1 MRPTTI
7 ILSSLLLLLTPGCD
21 HKEILCPGA
30 EPRPIDVRFIWDK
43 APAAEVDGMTLFFYP
58 CDGNGKVWR
67 FDIAGDEGG
76 RVAVPAGKYN
86 LVSFNNDLPGITIT
100 GAENFTTISADARK
114 TDESEGMVMPTGML
128 YGSVVED
135 VDVTLCGVRYRQD
148 DGTVK
153 ECPYGVIRYR
163 PDSMSNIYHIR
174 FIDIKGGDHIASAT
188 AKLCGIGSGINLSDG
203 LVQSGVCDV
212 LCAMSGNDTSI
223 STTTSGFAQPA
234 SDYPGQVTV
243 TANIRCKTGHY
254 YVKTYDVT
262 EQVANFRNAHNVY
275 INITGLDIPD
285 DGLPDNPG
293 EGSGAF
299 DVGVSGWET
308 VNIDLSND

>member
-1 MRPTTI
+1 MKTPTI
-7 ILSSLLLLLTPGCD
+7 ITTLLLLLLTSGCD
-21 HKEILCPGA
+21 HKEIICPGA

-86 LVSFNNDLPGITIT
+86 LVSFNNDLPGIMIS
-100 GAENFTTISADARK
+100 GAENFTTISADARQ
-114 TDESEGMVMPTGML
+114 TGGSGEMVMPTGML

-153 ECPYGVIRYR
+153 ECPYGVIRCR

-174 FIDIKGGDHIASAT
+174 FIDIKGGDHIASAS
-188 AKLCGIGSGINLSDG
+188 AKLCGIGSGINFSDG
-203 LVQSGVCDV
+203 LVKNDVCNI
-212 LCAMSGNDTSI
+212 LCAMSGNGTSL

-234 SDYPGQVTV
+234 AGNAGSVTV
-243 TANIRCKTGHY
+243 TATIRCKSGHN

-262 EQVANFRNAHNVY
+262 KQVANFRNVHNVY
-275 INITGLDIPD
+275 INIKGLDVPD
-285 DGLPDNPG
+285 DGHPDNPG
-293 EGSGAF
+293 EDSGAF